1 MADVTPVNGQITDA
15 ITQANL
21 TVLGDAPAQAAG
33 LVYQTVAHSISLAMA
48 NAQHAQ
54 GSLAQIGNA
63 ATSAAVGVILA
74 AARRATTENDEV
86 PR

>member
-1 MADVTPVNGQITDA
+1 MAEVTSVNAQITDDV
-15 ITQANL
+15 TQANL
-21 TVLGDAPAQAAG
+21 SVLGQAPAQAAG

-54 GSLAQIGNA
+54 GGLAQIGNA

-74 AARRATTENDEV
+74 AAVKGDN
-86 PR
+86 